1 MNWEAIGAVGE
12 VLGAL
17 AVIGTLIY
25 LGRQV
30 SHSVGL
36 TRTSQR
42 QGIMEAYGS
51 WNEMVLSSPE
61 LLAFLKRM
69 EDPENEVSEEES
81 VLARH
86 FIYRTCNI
94 YNSAQAA
101 FDSHLINAE
110 EFAFFENDVVVQMQ
124 TYPGIQKR
132 MDEILS
138 NYPDAK
144 RWQIYKSVGSI
155 IDQ

>member
-1 MNWEAIGAVGE
+1 MNWDAVGAMGE
-12 VLGAL
+12 VIGAL

-36 TRTSQR
+36 TRTSQK
-42 QGIMEAYGS
+42 QGIMDAYAS
-51 WNEMVLSSPE
+51 WNEMVISSPE

-69 EDPENEVSEEES
+69 EDPENEISGEES

-86 FIYRTCNI
+86 FIYRTYNI
-94 YNSAQAA
+94 YSSAQAA

-110 EFAFFENDVVVQMQ
+110 EFAFFENNIVVQMQ

-138 NYPDAK
+138 NHPDAK
-144 RWQIYKSVGSI
+144 KWQIFKSVGSI
-155 IDQ
+155 VDQ